1 MKDNEV
7 QVAKAGIPIVLAL
20 LFLSIILIIA
30 ARFTKGMVL
39 PIFVVLTWLM
49 LLFSIYFFRDPN
61 RKTPDQENAI
71 ISPAD
76 GKIIVIEETIEQS
89 FFKEKVRKVSI
100 FMSVFSVHVNRIPI
114 DGSVVYFDYQKGKFY
129 PAYKD
134 EAAFQNEQTTIG
146 IENKNIKILFK
157 QIAGIMARRIV
168 CNVREGMSVKKGAR
182 FGMIKFGSRVDLFL
196 PLNVQLKI
204 ELNQK
209 VTAGET
215 IIGLY

>member
-1 MKDNEV
+1 M
-7 QVAKAGIPIVLAL
+7 AKEGIPVVLAL
-20 LFLSIILIIA
+20 LLLSIILIIG
-30 ARFTKGMVL
+30 ARLTEGIVL
-39 PIFVVLTWLM
+39 PILTVITWLL
-49 LLFSIYFFRDPN
+49 LLFAIYFFRDPN
-61 RKTPDQENAI
+61 RKTPDEANAI

-76 GKIIVIEETIEQS
+76 GKVIVIDEVFEND
-89 FFKEKVRKVSI
+89 FFKAKVRKVSI
-100 FMSVFSVHVNRIPI
+100 FMSVYSVHVNRIPI
-114 DGSVVYFDYQKGKFY
+114 DGNVVHFDYKKGKFY

-146 IENKNIKILFK
+146 IENENIKILFK

-168 CNVREGMSVKKGAR
+168 CNVREGMKVRKGER

-196 PLNVQLKI
+196 PLHVQLKV
-204 ELNQK
+204 ELQQN